1 MITVTGAT
9 SDLIAVKQDATHP
22 LHDLVETLSLFTI
35 TTANG
40 QFVFTATDEQTFVE
54 QVDLPTALAI
64 AERGLFDIEGYPVY
78 LKVEEDMMADEVS
91 EGFPLRSVIDEVTE
105 EETVLTW
112 EEYELGSLVWEDFPE
127 SGAVVYTLGNLSAF
141 SRSMFRMSEINTM
154 ASNAMPG
161 VSFISREER
170 VALG

>member
-40 QFVFTATDEQTFVE
+40 QFEFTATDEQTFVE

-64 AERGLFDIEGYPVY
+64 ADGLFEIEGYPVY

>member
-64 AERGLFDIEGYPVY
+64 ADGLFEVEGYPVY

-91 EGFPLRSVIDEVTE
+91 DGFPLRSVIDEVTE